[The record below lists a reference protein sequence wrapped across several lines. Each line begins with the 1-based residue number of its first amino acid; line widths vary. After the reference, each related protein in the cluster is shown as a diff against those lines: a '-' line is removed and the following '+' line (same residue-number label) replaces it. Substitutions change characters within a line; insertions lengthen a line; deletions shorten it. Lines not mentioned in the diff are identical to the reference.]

1 MAIAQSDCV
10 TNRSRFRILIVESH
24 GDSRRALAEAIE
36 AAGHVAIQSSTAAD
50 ARSRLEG
57 FAYDGMVVDV
67 RLSDGDGLDL
77 LDDAL
82 TRYPAMRCVVTS
94 GFGSIHH
101 AVRAL
106 KRGAA
111 DYLIKPLETA
121 RVVESLEER
130 SAPGAGAGLTSPEV
144 VPHGAPAFDAHR
156 LVGSSEAMARVK
168 AILERVSPMQSTVL
182 IQGETGTGKELVA
195 RTIHENSPRRDRA
208 FVAFNAAAIPE
219 GLAEAE
225 LFGHVKGAFT
235 GAVNT
240 RIGRFELADG
250 GTLFIDELSAMSLAL
265 QAKLLRAL
273 QEREIER
280 VGASQPVKIDVRLVA
295 ATNVDLKELIRQG
308 GFREDLY
315 YRLNVVP
322 VVLPPLRDRPADVMD
337 LSRHFLAASCREN
350 RVPLKA
356 LSQAALQRLMEFPWP
371 GNVRHLQNA
380 IEHAVALSGMETVIP
395 VEALP
400 EDVLAPVAARH
411 VDTQLPVSTPERPEE
426 GIQFSDVMTRL
437 ERELLQHYLEKAGG
451 NKRQAARLL
460 NMSRTTLIDKLNR
473 HGLGSEPDLT
483 PDNVRAIA

>member
-1 MAIAQSDCV
+1 MSIAHFGGV
-10 TNRSRFRILIVESH
+10 TDPSRLRILIVESH
-24 GDSRRALAEAIE
+24 GDTRRSLAEALE
-36 AAGHVAIQSSTAAD
+36 SAGHAAIQSATAAD

-57 FAYDGMVVDV
+57 FAYDAMVVDV
-67 RLSDGDGLDL
+67 RLPDGDGLDL
-77 LDDAL
+77 LDEAL
-82 TRYPAMRCVVTS
+82 GRYPAMRCVVTS

-111 DYLIKPLETA
+111 DYLIKPVETA
-121 RVVESLEER
+121 RVADVLR
-130 SAPGAGAGLTSPEV
+130 APVAPVAGGTVSAPAGGSVGADRFE
-144 VPHGAPAFDAHR
+144 AHR
-156 LVGSSEAMARVK
+156 LVGSSREMARVK
-168 AILERVSPMQSTVL
+168 AILERVAPMQSTVL

-195 RTIHENSPRRDRA
+195 RTIHENSPRRDRS

-225 LFGHVKGAFT
+225 LFGHAKGAFT
-235 GAVNT
+235 GAINT

-280 VGASQPVKIDVRLVA
+280 VGTSQPIKIDVRLIA
-295 ATNVDLKELIRQG
+295 ASNVDLRDLVRQG

-322 VVLPPLRDRPADVMD
+322 VILPPLRDRPGDVMD
-337 LSRHFLAASCREN
+337 LARHFLALSCREN
-350 RVPLKA
+350 RVPLKT
-356 LSQAALQRLMEFPWP
+356 LSQTALQRLMEFPWP

-380 IEHAVALSGMETVIP
+380 VEHAVALSGMDTVIP
-395 VEALP
+395 VDALP
-400 EDVLAPVAARH
+400 EDVLASRPARRLEAELPIAMP
-411 VDTQLPVSTPERPEE
+411 DTPEE
-426 GIQFSDVMTRL
+426 GIPFADVMNRI
-437 ERELLQHYLEKAGG
+437 ERELLRHYLDKAGG

-473 HGLGSEPDLT
+473 HGLGSEHDAP